1 MVTHYFLFFPKKKKI
16 FFFVMFKRYTIPWA
30 RKIGTFDIENSS
42 HFGTKKKKKTKQIT
56 SRIHYLD

>member
-1 MVTHYFLFFPKKKKI
+1 
-16 FFFVMFKRYTIPWA
+16 MFKRYTIPWA